1 MDLKGQGSAEY
12 LLLVVVILIVM
23 GWLVDNAYQP
33 AINATMDISRSS
45 DAKNAVGSIADA
57 VNLVYANGP
66 GAKRTLN
73 VYIPPPANITG
84 NNATKL
90 IGMNFSL
97 SNGTKYVN
105 RSINYN
111 VTVVGPTN
119 TTKKWYNVTIEWKL
133 DVEWKLGVDPR
144 SFITVSIA

>member
-1 MDLKGQGSAEY
+1 MDRKGQASAEY

-23 GWLVDNAYQP
+23 GWLVVNAYQP
-33 AINATMDISRSS
+33 AISATMDISGSS

-73 VYIPPPANITG
+73 VYIPPPATITA

-90 IGMNFSL
+90 IGMNVLL
-97 SNGTKYVN
+97 SNGTNKYVN

-133 DVEWKLGVDPR
+133 DAR
-144 SFITVSIA
+144 SFITISIA